1 MMERRLRAREWCLI
15 AAAGIAA
22 AASAAAAVACG
33 GPGNSGQTT
42 IDASLEEAVPWT
54 NGGVPVLVDGSPIV
68 PATLS
73 YPPIATGMADPGSR
87 QLDDAGV
94 AQLCSVLAGIQTSDN
109 GYYDSFEGAPQLGD
123 AGLGVAIAWTGF
135 DDLTRGSFHVPGDV
149 TFYSGYRQPQN
160 SQSPNID
167 CFNPRCDMG
176 SYVWGL
182 AADNVGGP
190 SCNGVPNN
198 FSLHYRG
205 GLFTNWGG
213 GVSSVFTDPVS
224 LPGTPLC
231 RPEDA
236 GVCPPTPPDGSIV
249 DTAGLPTHAT
259 DGGPYEQSHA
269 FMDASAWDGIG
280 FWARTGP
287 EGNPQLILT
296 ITDNFTSDRLA
307 RQNNKYCTRL
317 RKCYTHCLNYVPCT
331 LQPDNNSN
339 PPSAAGVYRCYD
351 PDSGPFPENGSGVAN
366 VPAAL
371 TDLLYPRCGPSACT
385 SPGTYKD
392 WDFDGKECRPYTFP
406 AADYSA
412 EYCLNPGDPN
422 PPDRDN
428 QCLDGWARAVTLTTD
443 WKYYTV
449 PFSDLRQGGF
459 GKVAPYFNT
468 KAIDTIAFTIIVGWA
483 DFYLDNVSFYRNK
496 H

>member
-1 MMERRLRAREWCLI
+1 M
-15 AAAGIAA
+15 
-22 AASAAAAVACG
+22 V
-33 GPGNSGQTT
+33 
-42 IDASLEEAVPWT
+42 
-54 NGGVPVLVDGSPIV
+54 
-68 PATLS
+68 
-73 YPPIATGMADPGSR
+73 DPGSR
-87 QLDDAGV
+87 PAD
-94 AQLCSVLAGIQTSDN
+94 CSVLNGIETSDK
-109 GYYDSFEGAPQLGD
+109 GYYDTFEAAPNLGA
-123 AGLGVAIAWTGF
+123 AGVGVAMAWTGF

-149 TFYSGYRQPQN
+149 TFYTGYQQG
-160 SQSPNID
+160 QNID
-167 CFNPRCDMG
+167 CFNPRCDQG

-182 AADNVGGP
+182 AADRVGGP

-205 GLFTNWGG
+205 GLFSNWGG
-213 GVSSVFTDPVS
+213 GVSSVFTDPVR
-224 LPGTPLC
+224 PMGEPLC
-231 RPEDA
+231 DSDA
-236 GVCPPTPPDGSIV
+236 GVCPPPLPDGAVI
-249 DTAGLPTHAT
+249 DTAGLPTHAQ
-259 DGGPYEQSHA
+259 DGGGYEQSHA

-317 RKCYTHCLNYVPCT
+317 RKCYTHCLNYAPCT
-331 LQPDNNSN
+331 LQPDTNSN
-339 PPSAAGVYRCYD
+339 PPSNGIYRCYD
-351 PDSGPFPENGSGVAN
+351 PDSGPFPFQNAGGAVAN
-366 VPAAL
+366 VPAL
-371 TDLLYPRCGPSACT
+371 VDLLYPRCGPSACT
-385 SPGTYKD
+385 SPNTYKD

-406 AADYSA
+406 AADYSQ
-412 EYCLNPGDPN
+412 EYCFNPGDPN
-422 PPDRDN
+422 PPDRDS

-483 DFYLDNVSFYRNK
+483 DFYVDNVSFYRNK
-496 H
+496 N